1 MPLSDCSF
9 CIFARIEQFVVCHSI
24 DRFYLINVNRS
35 FGIHSNRS
43 NDVWKMRSENCVCLC
58 AFIVDLLSLF
68 QDITLLSL
76 AFGFGLFKHSNK
88 LLNDLKEHEEGEE
101 KQGNGTIII
110 FIYCVE
116 LPLFVNTLR
125 LCVCVIPLWNRALNI
140 LPATRWK
147 TASASRMKRA
157 ANNDKLEI

>member
-1 MPLSDCSF
+1 MS
-9 CIFARIEQFVVCHSI
+9 VC
-24 DRFYLINVNRS
+24 
-35 FGIHSNRS
+35 
-43 NDVWKMRSENCVCLC
+43 
-58 AFIVDLLSLF
+58 DLLSLF

-125 LCVCVIPLWNRALNI
+125 LCVCVIPL
-140 LPATRWK
+140 
-147 TASASRMKRA
+147 
-157 ANNDKLEI
+157 